1 MKHVLL
7 TTYPTAFLHQGGGE
21 REIHLLNHAL
31 NAAGIMS
38 EIYGPESKSLT
49 TYQAAIHFSML
60 GGAEPMIDTL
70 AQAGLK
76 MILWPN
82 LWFVQTPTA
91 QHIAHL
97 TEILSRF
104 DAVVFRSR
112 AEETHFR
119 QYLELSGK
127 EIIYVSP
134 LVSPKFQQKD
144 ISKVF
149 PETYG
154 LTNYAIWTGIIEPQ
168 KNQLAAVR
176 AFKDL
181 DIDLIIS
188 GQVRDSEYAKL
199 CMSEATENIKF
210 IPALPFASDL
220 HLSALANSRFIVE
233 LPLDFPG
240 TSALEAAMMGCQ
252 LLLSRSAWT
261 EEMFSDLSVQVA
273 PTDINAIRNAVIDM
287 LDPTKQLAYSTKAI
301 ELKTSIELLVEYL
314 HTH

>member
-252 LLLSRSAWT
+252 LLLSRSAWAK
-261 EEMFSDLSVQVA
+261 EMLADIATLVD
-273 PTDINAIRNAVIDM
+273 PTDECAIRQAITNILSNKDQQSEIITMPVMTEAIKSIINFLNA
-287 LDPTKQLAYSTKAI
+287 A
-301 ELKTSIELLVEYL
+301 
-314 HTH
+314 